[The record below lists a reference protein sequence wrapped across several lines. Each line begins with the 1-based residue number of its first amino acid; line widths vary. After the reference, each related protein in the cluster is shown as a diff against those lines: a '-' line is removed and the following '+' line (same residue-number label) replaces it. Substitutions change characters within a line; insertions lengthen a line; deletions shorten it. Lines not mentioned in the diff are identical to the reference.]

1 MKSIAF
7 SLLLA
12 TAILCMDGILFA
24 KDIVFNDN
32 FEDGTINQGLWIT
45 GGEKRGWDSSDPPS
59 SSTGEWALSWTE
71 VQATD
76 GYLQGNVSGP
86 ESGATYGADVWVRT
100 TYNLNDGKAYQINF
114 RWEPYFTDSHYNK
127 YFIQITDGYVATI
140 NNIHWAT
147 DPTPPTGY
155 PGTNDFLWTQDQKT
169 QLWSRGLQYENQSNP
184 GPQDM
189 YLVVYPSG
197 IAKLFHTGDNLL
209 IREEML
215 DVSKPWYIRFMVVDA
230 TSAGFSAGDAS
241 LKLYDFTIKQIFN
254 DNFEDGT
261 INQGLWITG
270 GEKRGWDSSDP
281 PSSSTGEWALS
292 WTEVQAADGY
302 LQGNVSGPESG
313 MTYGA
318 DAWVRTTYNLNDGK
332 TYQINFRWEPYFT
345 DSHYNKYFIQITDG
359 YVATINNIHWATD
372 PTPPTGYPG
381 TNDFLWTQDQKT
393 QLWSRGLQYENQS
406 NPGPQD
412 MYLVIS
418 PSGVAKLYNT
428 DDNSLIREEMLD
440 VSEPWYIRFM
450 VVDATS
456 AGFSAGDASLKL
468 YNFGIFELIEC
479 EVPTLAD
486 LNQDCQVNIADFA
499 ILASEWLSY
508 GVPSVLTPS
517 QSGLVGYWEFDENTG
532 NIASDSALDNDGTI
546 NGAAWTS
553 GVLGGALSF
562 NGTSDYILVPDAD
575 DLDPVTTQE
584 ITITAWIKM
593 PTYQA
598 SGNRV
603 FTILAK
609 LGNGY
614 DLGNY
619 TFNVANQYETAVEG
633 RVSFQVYSPPPV
645 YWQTAYSYSSI
656 PLNQWVHVAVTHD
669 LNQNTKFYING
680 VLEPAHPYSMLISQ
694 NIINSSD
701 PVSIGWQMMYSGY
714 FNGQIDNLRLYN
726 KALTSTEIQLLA
738 SSYQ

>member
-1 MKSIAF
+1 
-7 SLLLA
+7 
-12 TAILCMDGILFA
+12 
-24 KDIVFNDN
+24 
-32 FEDGTINQGLWIT
+32 
-45 GGEKRGWDSSDPPS
+45 
-59 SSTGEWALSWTE
+59 
-71 VQATD
+71 
-76 GYLQGNVSGP
+76 
-86 ESGATYGADVWVRT
+86 
-100 TYNLNDGKAYQINF
+100 
-114 RWEPYFTDSHYNK
+114 
-127 YFIQITDGYVATI
+127 
-140 NNIHWAT
+140 
-147 DPTPPTGY
+147 
-155 PGTNDFLWTQDQKT
+155 
-169 QLWSRGLQYENQSNP
+169 
-184 GPQDM
+184 
-189 YLVVYPSG
+189 
-197 IAKLFHTGDNLL
+197 
-209 IREEML
+209 
-215 DVSKPWYIRFMVVDA
+215 
-230 TSAGFSAGDAS
+230 
-241 LKLYDFTIKQIFN
+241 
-254 DNFEDGT
+254 
-261 INQGLWITG
+261 
-270 GEKRGWDSSDP
+270 
-281 PSSSTGEWALS
+281 
-292 WTEVQAADGY
+292 
-302 LQGNVSGPESG
+302 
-313 MTYGA
+313 
-318 DAWVRTTYNLNDGK
+318 
-332 TYQINFRWEPYFT
+332 
-345 DSHYNKYFIQITDG
+345 
-359 YVATINNIHWATD
+359 
-372 PTPPTGYPG
+372 
-381 TNDFLWTQDQKT
+381 
-393 QLWSRGLQYENQS
+393 
-406 NPGPQD
+406 
-412 MYLVIS
+412 
-418 PSGVAKLYNT
+418 
-428 DDNSLIREEMLD
+428 
-440 VSEPWYIRFM
+440 
-450 VVDATS
+450 
-456 AGFSAGDASLKL
+456 
-468 YNFGIFELIEC
+468 
-479 EVPTLAD
+479 VPTLAD